1 MTDRTVGAQGML
13 QIVLA
18 IILAI
23 LAAFRV
29 VFGRVVFGAVVSGTV
44 ALGAVAFGAVALQAV
59 PAAAQNAKPTAT
71 QSASAGP
78 AISADVKRDD
88 DARIAARIRGI
99 FSEISALRPVTVRV
113 SAGVVTLQGTVADAD
128 AIAQAEGIAGRVAGV
143 VTVQNRLQRNLEVE
157 NNLNP
162 ALASV
167 RKKALELAQLAP
179 LVGVAVGIAV
189 LIGSFGY
196 FLARRRTW
204 WSRLAPNPFLAEVIA
219 TAIRFVFVIAG
230 VVLALDIVGATA
242 LLGAVLG
249 GAGVVGIAV
258 GFAVRDTIDNYVSSL
273 MLSVRQP
280 FRANDSV
287 SIDGKE
293 GRVVRLTSRATI
305 LMTPDG
311 NHLRIPNSAVFRAV
325 IVNFTSNPQRRFQ
338 FDLPIN
344 THAHCGGAIA
354 AALDAIKAQE
364 FVLQSPE
371 ANVEIAETAGSH
383 PLIRCFGW
391 VDQTRTD
398 PGKARTVAIRAV
410 IAALRDGGFAAE
422 EPVHRLRMET
432 DAPQAPAAS
441 AKSSAA
447 APAQDVAPERHLA
460 AMVAEERATKKD
472 GKDLL
477 DPSRPVE

>member
-1 MTDRTVGAQGML
+1 MVWSRIALPV
-13 QIVLA
+13 I
-18 IILAI
+18 
-23 LAAFRV
+23 AAF
-29 VFGRVVFGAVVSGTV
+29 
-44 ALGAVAFGAVALQAV
+44 AVAFQAAPATAQTAK
-59 PAAAQNAKPTAT
+59 PAAT
-71 QSASAGP
+71 QTASAGP
-78 AISADVKRDD
+78 AISAEVRRDD

-99 FSEISALRPVTVRV
+99 FSEISALRPVKVRV

-162 ALASV
+162 AIASV
-167 RKKALELAQLAP
+167 RKKALELAKLAP
-179 LVGVAVGIAV
+179 LVGVAVTIAV

-196 FLARRRTW
+196 FLARRRKW

-305 LMTPDG
+305 LITPDG

-325 IVNFTSNPQRRFQ
+325 ILNFTSNPQRRFQ
-338 FDLPIN
+338 FDLPID
-344 THAHCGGAIA
+344 AHTDCGGAIA
-354 AALDAIKAQE
+354 AALESIKTLD

-371 ANVEIAETAGSH
+371 AKVEIAETAGPN

-391 VDQTRTD
+391 VDQTQTD

-410 IAALRDGGFAAE
+410 VTALRDGGFAVE
-422 EPVHRLRMET
+422 EPVHRLRMEA
-432 DAPQAPAAS
+432 DGRQEH
-441 AKSSAA
+441 SAA
-447 APAQDVAPERHLA
+447 AASPAILPVQDVAPERDLA
-460 AMVAEERATKKD
+460 TMVAEERATKKD